1 MFNNVFCDF
10 CFVWCMKTKVGG
22 TKRKRRVAKR
32 ISEDISYASVEYDNK
47 RLHGVREKKYK
58 KMT

>member
-1 MFNNVFCDF
+1 
-10 CFVWCMKTKVGG
+10 MKTKVGG

-47 RLHGVREKKYK
+47 LLNDVREKKYK

>member
-1 MFNNVFCDF
+1 
-10 CFVWCMKTKVGG
+10 MKTKVGG

-32 ISEDISYASVEYDNK
+32 ISEDIAYASVEYDTK